1 MQEEHALYLKI
12 SLQSSDLPLSGQER
26 YEDIAM
32 DSTKKTSVRLQ
43 L

>member
-1 MQEEHALYLKI
+1 MQEEHAIYLKM
-12 SLQSSDLPLSGQER
+12 SLQGSDLPLLVQER

-32 DSTKKTSVRLQ
+32 HSTKKTSVRLQ

>member
-1 MQEEHALYLKI
+1 MQEEHLLENI
-12 SLQSSDLPLSGQER
+12 FTGSDLPLSGQER

-32 DSTKKTSVRLQ
+32 EGTKKTSVRLQ